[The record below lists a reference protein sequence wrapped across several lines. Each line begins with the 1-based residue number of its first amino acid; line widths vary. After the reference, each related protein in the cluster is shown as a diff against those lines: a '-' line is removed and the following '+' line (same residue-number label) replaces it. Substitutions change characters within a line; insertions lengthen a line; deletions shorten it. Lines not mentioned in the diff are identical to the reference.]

1 MTQII
6 LPLYLTSTYGIVN
19 GRINSMTPV
28 SLFKTVCS
36 AGNLFWTM
44 YPEITLM
51 IFMTA
56 ITPIQIKIY
65 AGMVNAGSNLTRH
78 TAKST
83 ESAIVSSLEPNSLTE
98 FVFRAITPSIMSEN
112 PASKY
117 TEYYAGE
124 KTGKSSKRTLHTILQ
139 AVIMFAM
146 YFIRIS
152 SDLPNKTASFWE
164 ICESISPDGSQ
175 ISPVPLSCRAFP
187 FTDYTM

>member
-6 LPLYLTSTYGIVN
+6 LPLYLKSTYGIVN

-65 AGMVNAGSNLTRH
+65 VGMVNAGSNLTRH

-83 ESAIVSSLEPNSLTE
+83 ESAIVSSIEE
-98 FVFRAITPSIMSEN
+98 FYQSDSPT
-112 PASKY
+112 
-117 TEYYAGE
+117 
-124 KTGKSSKRTLHTILQ
+124 TGKSSKRTLHTILQ

-152 SDLPNKTASFWE
+152 SDLPNKTASFQE

-187 FTDYTM
+187 CTDYTM